1 MFAYRH
7 AFHAGNHGDVLKHLV
22 LSEVLRH
29 MGEKD
34 KPYTVLDTH
43 AGAGGY
49 SLQGRYAEQT
59 GEFQSGVAALWSALS
74 SDPAGLPGAVQRYLQ
89 LVRDFN
95 GGAGAALRQ
104 YPGSPAIAQALM
116 RPSDP
121 LRLYEMHPTDERILR
136 AFLGGR
142 PHTQVHLAD
151 GFASLARELPPPS
164 RRGVVLIDPSYE
176 LKADYGKVVA
186 AVRDIMT
193 RFAQAVVI
201 VWYPLVQLVEAVQ
214 LPKRLRTA
222 AAAAPKGWL
231 DAHISVQAADKHG
244 FGMMGSG
251 VFLINPPHGIHD
263 MLQECL
269 PLLAQRLSQ
278 IERPKWAL
286 DAGLK

>member
-1 MFAYRH
+1 MLAYRH

-29 MGEKD
+29 MGDKD
-34 KPYTVLDTH
+34 KPYTVVDTH

-49 SLQGRYAEQT
+49 SLEGRYAGKK
-59 GEFQSGVAALWSALS
+59 GEFEEGVAALWNDAA
-74 SDPAGLPGAVQRYLQ
+74 DLPDAVQRYLD

-95 GGAGAALRQ
+95 GGAGARLTQ
-104 YPGSPAIAQALM
+104 YPGSPAIAQMLL
-116 RPSDP
+116 RPGDP
-121 LRLYEMHPTDERILR
+121 LHLYEMHPTDERILR
-136 AFLGGR
+136 AFLADR
-142 PHTQVHLAD
+142 PHTKVHLSD
-151 GFASLARELPPPS
+151 GFASLVRELPPPS

-176 LKADYGKVVA
+176 LKPDYGKVVA
-186 AVRDIMT
+186 AVREVMT

-231 DAHISVQAADKHG
+231 DAQIQVQAADERG

-251 VFLINPPHGIHD
+251 VFVINPPHPLKP
-263 MLQECL
+263 MLDEAL
-269 PLLAQRLSQ
+269 PVLAERLSQ
-278 IERPKWAL
+278 VERPRWQVE
-286 DAGLK
+286 AGLK

>member
-1 MFAYRH
+1 MLAYRH

-34 KPYTVLDTH
+34 KPYLVLDTH

-49 SLQGRYAEQT
+49 SLEGRYAGQK
-59 GEFQSGVAALWSALS
+59 GEFEGGVAALWDAQSGGGAAL
-74 SDPAGLPGAVQRYLQ
+74 PAAVQRYLQ
-89 LVRDFN
+89 LVHDFN
-95 GGAGAALRQ
+95 GGTGAKLTQ

-116 RPSDP
+116 RPTDP
-121 LRLYEMHPTDERILR
+121 LHVYEMHPTDERILR
-136 AFLGGR
+136 AFLGPR
-142 PHTQVHLAD
+142 PHTRVHLSD
-151 GFASLARELPPPS
+151 GFASFTRELPPPS
-164 RRGVVLIDPSYE
+164 RRGVVLMDPSYE
-176 LKADYGKVVA
+176 LKSDYGKVVA
-186 AVRDIMT
+186 AVREILT

-214 LPKRLRTA
+214 LPKRLRSA

-231 DAHISVQAADKHG
+231 DAQLTVQAADARG

-251 VFLINPPHGIHD
+251 VLVINPPHPVHG

-269 PLLAQRLSQ
+269 PVLVDHLSQ
-278 IERPKWAL
+278 IERPKWVL